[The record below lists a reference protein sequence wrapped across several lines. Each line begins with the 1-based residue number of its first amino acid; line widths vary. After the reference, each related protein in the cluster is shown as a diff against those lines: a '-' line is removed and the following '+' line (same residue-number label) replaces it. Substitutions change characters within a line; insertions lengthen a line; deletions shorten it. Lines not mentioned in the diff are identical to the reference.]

1 MRKFVVWKVCL
12 RKCLRQLKM
21 EQFVMCGHGLK
32 DKLINWESY
41 ESLEWSDVVQVNV
54 PPYKYVVYHKFNHKN
69 DKGYMNRC
77 SVTFYLDK
85 SCNVVNFHEWSNS

>member
-1 MRKFVVWKVCL
+1 MEIYSVESL
-12 RKCLRQLKM
+12 IMKM
-21 EQFVMCGHGLK
+21 SHTTENGAICHVRSWLK

-85 SCNVVNFHEWSNS
+85 SGHVVNFHEWSNS